1 MKRSWKTSLAGLFG
15 GIILAIGPQVG
26 ARLQGDQTAPPI
38 TLNQLGP
45 ALALAAIGAL
55 AKDHDVSGK

>member
-38 TLNQLGP
+38 TLTQLAP

-55 AKDHDVSGK
+55 AKDYDVSGK